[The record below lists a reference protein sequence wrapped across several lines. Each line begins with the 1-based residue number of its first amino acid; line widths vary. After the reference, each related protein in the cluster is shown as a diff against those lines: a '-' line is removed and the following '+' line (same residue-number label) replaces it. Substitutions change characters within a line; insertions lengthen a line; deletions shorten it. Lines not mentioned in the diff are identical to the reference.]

1 MCCFF
6 FFFRHIS
13 SLFRKRDGSP
23 GGPDG
28 KKMDERASSYDVSGM
43 QMKRFGATISEEE
56 EEEEVVHIPSPYKV
70 KPRSKNFFCFPPFA
84 FIGVR
89 S

>member
-1 MCCFF
+1 
-6 FFFRHIS
+6 
-13 SLFRKRDGSP
+13 
-23 GGPDG
+23 
-28 KKMDERASSYDVSGM
+28 MDERASSYDVSGM

-70 KPRSKNFFCFPPFA
+70 KPRSKFFGFLFSPFCFYRCKKLMLLFYSKFSILICA
-84 FIGVR
+84 FVFLHP